1 MKKIK
6 LWPAPHLEVRV
17 RVSDEMEADI
27 RECRE
32 RAEQGGHGKDC
43 DQCSW
48 LGVEIENTCL
58 CEWPAVVAMVLKS
71 KE

>member
-17 RVSDEMEADI
+17 CVSDEMEADI

-43 DQCSW
+43 DQCS
-48 LGVEIENTCL
+48 
-58 CEWPAVVAMVLKS
+58 
-71 KE
+71 